1 MASCQSDAKQSHKNC
16 SKAASQKRGLQA
28 CTGIEDFGIALHHL
42 EEANWVLMDAV
53 NRAIPQD
60 GGGGVDPVAEGGG
73 SPPRIVGPLLP
84 QRGSPPP
91 EMEAVGDGAPSMPQL
106 LPSSP
111 PRLHTAI
118 QESISAAM
126 GPGGLPG
133 SFSSNLA
140 GPGGIMSG
148 SSGMMGGAGVSI
160 SSDFLPMGSSTRSR
174 MLELNVEYRDRY
186 QTLSFTPIACN
197 LMMLFSNQDG
207 ETESS

>member
-1 MASCQSDAKQSHKNC
+1 MASCQSDAKQSHTNC
-16 SKAASQKRGLQA
+16 SKTASQRHGLQA

-91 EMEAVGDGAPSMPQL
+91 DMEGVVAAPSMPQL

-118 QESISAAM
+118 QVSFNDEPAAQENRIRYLS
-126 GPGGLPG
+126 GQYKC
-133 SFSSNLA
+133 SN
-140 GPGGIMSG
+140 
-148 SSGMMGGAGVSI
+148 GAFRILQQQYGRPWWAHV
-160 SSDFLPMGSSTRSR
+160 L
-174 MLELNVEYRDRY
+174 
-186 QTLSFTPIACN
+186 
-197 LMMLFSNQDG
+197 
-207 ETESS
+207 